1 MTEKDMSLHLVT
13 REAQVINVFG
23 KLMDGMCLQEACDTL
38 GISKRTY
45 ERYAKDVI
53 PVLRGVVSEQR
64 DAVASQVVGAYP
76 KVVDQ
81 ILKYAVGENI
91 KPKDRKAFIDLY
103 LELHDKVVTE
113 VSPPD
118 DTDAEDYL
126 AKKPAWLQGPETVIV
141 QVGDAKV
148 TVRSKKHDLI
158 DVTPIEVS
166 EVVDVA
172 EEQCYSGSACIL

>member
-1 MTEKDMSLHLVT
+1 MSLHLVT

-23 KLMDGMCLQEACDTL
+23 KLMDGMCLQE
-38 GISKRTY
+38 
-45 ERYAKDVI
+45 
-53 PVLRGVVSEQR
+53 
-64 DAVASQVVGAYP
+64 AYP

-172 EEQCYSGSACIL
+172 EE